1 MSEREPPRFSH
12 VLHIERGRDRAHD
25 AAGWAG
31 ASSAGPMSV
40 YAGRGLDGVRLSA
53 AAVNEP
59 PDEPA

>member
-1 MSEREPPRFSH
+1 MPEREPPHVSH
-12 VLHIERGRDRAHD
+12 VLRIEPNRVQPRD

-40 YAGRGLDGVRLSA
+40 YAGRGLDGVRFIA